1 MNPGI
6 GILAVLFFSTLLAGQ
21 QTSEGPDVKLDVP
34 SGAPLRIYLT
44 KRVSKKVG
52 TPVEG
57 KILEPVFAFD
67 REVIPAGSSLTGS
80 VSRTQPVTKWQRVR
94 AILNGDFTPLR
105 SAFLLLRHP
114 HTAQRQPAAAADVGN
129 HGSEFHLCRA
139 FEEKEA
145 AAGRAAGS
153 E

>member
-1 MNPGI
+1 M
-6 GILAVLFFSTLLAGQ
+6 S
-21 QTSEGPDVKLDVP
+21 KLDVP

-105 SAFLLLRHP
+105 SAFLSFDTLTLPNGSRRP
-114 HTAQRQPAAAADVGN
+114 SADVGN